1 MTKQYGSA
9 SNGLSVALYSPYR
22 ALVDSKETS
31 YDGKQAGVT
40 LPKTAPVAY
49 ENRFSSDAEVRGTRL
64 AGWYYLA
71 VTLGGKVAEFTED
84 ATPVPLTLR
93 VQVSGDA
100 AKAPAYGES
109 LSAAGFG
116 VGADE
121 RNAARDGLTAPEA
134 ADAAENRSA
143 MGRRRGRVRRRGAA
157 AARAGRVDP
166 ARAAGARDP
175 VAPRP

>member
-1 MTKQYGSA
+1 M
-9 SNGLSVALYSPYR
+9 
-22 ALVDSKETS
+22 
-31 YDGKQAGVT
+31 
-40 LPKTAPVAY
+40 
-49 ENRFSSDAEVRGTRL
+49 
-64 AGWYYLA
+64 
-71 VTLGGKVAEFTED
+71 TLGGKVAEFTED

-93 VQVSGDA
+93 VQVSGEA

-143 MGRRRGRVRRRGAA
+143 MGVVAGAGFGAGALLLLVLGGWILLARRGRGT
-157 AARAGRVDP
+157 P
-166 ARAAGARDP
+166 
-175 VAPRP
+175 